1 MQKPQYLQ
9 NCACIA
15 LSWCYTA
22 ISTGENPTM
31 SKRMKNL
38 NLTERLAQML
48 EKYAKEQQLSESDIV
63 RRALEDY
70 FKSKQTQE

>member
-1 MQKPQYLQ
+1 
-9 NCACIA
+9 
-15 LSWCYTA
+15 
-22 ISTGENPTM
+22 M

-70 FKSKQTQE
+70 YKSKQTQE